1 MRLNLSSGMAT
12 MWAPKPRK
20 PPTLTPMVTLLPGP
34 VTTLCTAPRL
44 VPSDDFAVSPTK
56 SVAAAA
62 AVFFSLAGGVGDVA
76 WGAADGA
83 ACGGV
88 AAGGLIGEGGGDC
101 VWAIAGAGGTA
112 QNKEP

>member
-34 VTTLCTAPRL
+34 VTTLCTAPKL
-44 VPSDDFAVSPTK
+44 VPSDDLAVSPTK

-62 AVFFSLAGGVGDVA
+62 AVFFSLVGGVGVVA

-83 ACGGV
+83 AFGGV
-88 AAGGLIGEGGGDC
+88 AARGLVGGGG
-101 VWAIAGAGGTA
+101 GAYVF
-112 QNKEP
+112 

>member
-1 MRLNLSSGMAT
+1 MRLNLSSGMAAI
-12 MWAPKPRK
+12 WPPKPRK

-44 VPSDDFAVSPTK
+44 VPSDDLAVSPTK

-62 AVFFSLAGGVGDVA
+62 AVFFSLVGGVGVVA

-83 ACGGV
+83 TCCGV
-88 AAGGLIGEGGGDC
+88 DVGGLVGEGGGDC
-101 VWAIAGAGGTA
+101 V
-112 QNKEP
+112 